1 MLIHGDNQNT
11 SNEIDAEK
19 FQAMMGETRRRA
31 YSMAIQLTRNA
42 TDAEDLVQ
50 ETYVKAWR
58 GFESYAPDRSF
69 LNWLLR
75 IMQRAYLDS
84 RRRENPVRKAES
96 LNALITPHDR
106 DSQEFQV
113 ADDRITPDEE
123 LLREEYKEQLAKAL
137 DQLPDVYSSAL
148 RMCDLEGL
156 SYSEIADHQNTT
168 IGTVRSRIHRGR
180 RLLKEAIVRGGYQFR

>member
-1 MLIHGDNQNT
+1 MLKQSEETINR
-11 SNEIDAEK
+11 SAIDAEK

-58 GFESYAPDRSF
+58 GFDSYAPDRSF

-106 DSQEFQV
+106 DSQELQV

-123 LLREEYKEQLAKAL
+123 LLREEYKEQLNKAL
-137 DQLPDVYSSAL
+137 DQLPDVYSTAL

>member
-1 MLIHGDNQNT
+1 MLKQSEETINR
-11 SNEIDAEK
+11 SAIDAEK

-106 DSQEFQV
+106 DSQELQV

-123 LLREEYKEQLAKAL
+123 LLREEYKDQLNKAL
-137 DQLPDVYSSAL
+137 DQLPDVYSTAL

>member
-1 MLIHGDNQNT
+1 
-11 SNEIDAEK
+11 
-19 FQAMMGETRRRA
+19 MMGETRRRA

-42 TDAEDLVQ
+42 SDAEDLVQ

-58 GFESYAPDRSF
+58 GFDSYAPDRSF

-106 DSQEFQV
+106 DSLEFQV

-137 DQLPDVYSSAL
+137 AQLPDVYSTAL

-156 SYSEIADHQNTT
+156 SYYEIADHQNTT

-180 RLLKEAIVRGGYQFR
+180 RLLKEAIIRSGYQFR

>member
-1 MLIHGDNQNT
+1 MLKQSEETINR
-11 SNEIDAEK
+11 SAIDAEK

-106 DSQEFQV
+106 DSQELQV

-123 LLREEYKEQLAKAL
+123 LLREEYKEQLNKAL
-137 DQLPDVYSSAL
+137 DQLPDVYSTAL

>member
-1 MLIHGDNQNT
+1 MLIHSDNET
-11 SNEIDAEK
+11 SRNEIDAEK

-96 LNALITPHDR
+96 LNALITPQDR
-106 DSQEFQV
+106 DAQEFQV
-113 ADDRITPDEE
+113 ADDRNTPDEE
-123 LLREEYKEQLAKAL
+123 LLQAEYREQLLKAL
-137 DQLPDVYSSAL
+137 DQLPSVYSTAL

-156 SYSEIADHQNTT
+156 SYHEIAEHQNTT
-168 IGTVRSRIHRGR
+168 IGTIRSRIHRGR
-180 RLLKEAIVRGGYQFR
+180 RLLKEAIIRSGYQFR

>member
-1 MLIHGDNQNT
+1 MNQIQESTGQNP
-11 SNEIDAEK
+11 IDEEK

-42 TDAEDLVQ
+42 SDAEDLVQ

-106 DSQEFQV
+106 DSLEFQV

-137 DQLPDVYSSAL
+137 AQLPDVYSTAL

-156 SYSEIADHQNTT
+156 SYYEIADHQNTT

-180 RLLKEAIVRGGYQFR
+180 RLLKEAIIRSGYQFR